1 MHRRD
6 HVEICEARTISTQA
20 STGIKR
26 WLIED
31 GDEDDD
37 GKVRE
42 RAPFN

>member
-1 MHRRD
+1 MFPPL
-6 HVEICEARTISTQA
+6 T
-20 STGIKR
+20 KR